1 MKKAALALALMLAL
15 LGGRGFASDRQGT
28 IELLFGHN
36 SINDARFSKIY
47 TSGGSIAGL
56 ALTAALF
63 YNLDFYLEAKVSSQ
77 AGQLTYTKEK
87 TKFVLLPFSF
97 GIRWGAPLGV
107 LEPFIGAGLDYY
119 VYYEDNIIGTAV
131 DYARGGHIMGGLRL
145 NFGKDVPLS
154 LSGRIKYT
162 SIKATRN
169 SFTVDLGGF
178 EISAGLAFVF

>member
-15 LGGRGFASDRQGT
+15 LGGRGFASGRQGT
-28 IELLFGHN
+28 FEILFGRS
-36 SINDARFSKIY
+36 SIKDARFANIY
-47 TSGGSIAGL
+47 GSSGNFGGL

-63 YNLDFYLEAKVSSQ
+63 FNLDFYLEAKISSQ

-97 GIRWGAPLGV
+97 GIRWGAPLGI

-119 VYYEDNIIGTAV
+119 VYYENNVIGTAV
-131 DYARGGHIMGGLRL
+131 DYARGAHIMGGLRL

-154 LSGRIKYT
+154 LSGRVKYT
-162 SIKATRN
+162 AIKATRGD
-169 SFTVDLGGF
+169 FTVDLGGV
-178 EISAGLAFVF
+178 EISAGLALVF